1 MEELAQS
8 VDGIMERAE
17 KTGGVMQLVAQE
29 AGWVWP
35 ELDPVE
41 FAQRVQEAG
50 EQEVELVGA
59 AAGVRVA
66 SGRLDLEMDKVVEEV
81 SLGLR
86 LARLRFKGQMARAG
100 LFAGLRLNNTGR
112 ESRQQQALDFELS
125 WKKADPIWVF
135 KEGLSLAVFR
145 AQRLALR
152 DLDEAHLT
160 AVKDETFTRGRWHD
174 SARWLHEQCVDWYEA
189 ATATFDEGTV
199 PGQLIRT
206 IPTTYDPN
214 RPPGPLVFTRAESP
228 AAGAAALR
236 WRSPRGEKFIIWVLA
251 PGATAWTKLLD
262 GVKENS
268 WSAEKLAAGT
278 WRCKGRAFNKFGEG
292 TESEVV
298 TVPVAA
304 VAAA

>member
-1 MEELAQS
+1 MEELSQS
-8 VDGIMERAE
+8 VDGILERVGA
-17 KTGGVMQLVAQE
+17 TQPILQLLEQKYAW
-29 AGWVWP
+29 AWP
-35 ELDPVE
+35 ELDPAE
-41 FAQRVQEAG
+41 FVQKLAEARELDVDVCEATAEVRGAAG
-50 EQEVELVGA
+50 ELD
-59 AAGVRVA
+59 VRV
-66 SGRLDLEMDKVVEEV
+66 REVFEDV

-86 LARLRFKGQMARAG
+86 LARLRFKRQPAKAE

-135 KEGLSLAVFR
+135 R

-152 DLDEAHLT
+152 ELEEAHG
-160 AVKDETFTRGRWHD
+160 AAAKDEMYARGLLRE
-174 SARWLHEQCVDWYEA
+174 SARWLHEECVDWYEA

-278 WRCKGRAFNKFGEG
+278 WRCKGRALNKFGEG